1 MKLGWR
7 DSEAVG
13 WGWSFPELPCEK
25 PMTFLT
31 WIYFLPTTFSAL
43 LWKYHHLSNPWYTFF
58 SESRLTEN
66 DWITFLVLLLFWAT
80 VLLLPSYDCKVAGT
94 TTRMLHLIIFLFIS
108 RKPWFLL
115 LEVPLHDKA
124 CIMHALSPQSW
135 NTALTS
141 YGSAMMII
149 RFSCC

>member
-43 LWKYHHLSNPWYTFF
+43 LWKYHHLSNPRVWYTFF

-94 TTRMLHLIIFLFIS
+94 TTRMLHLIISFLYPESHDFS
-108 RKPWFLL
+108 FLRC
-115 LEVPLHDKA
+115 PSM
-124 CIMHALSPQSW
+124 IRHALCMPYHLSPGTQRSHHTGLPW
-135 NTALTS
+135 WS
-141 YGSAMMII
+141 
-149 RFSCC
+149 